1 MRATAIHAAAVLAFA
16 AAIETSEYDLRSA
29 VIDSHGDHVI
39 RRSRDV
45 REVDE
50 GALLEAQLAAA
61 AASGSDE
68 KIFFNS
74 SFTSDTARFLNQ
86 TVVAAVSRLG
96 NETIDAQASET
107 SENASET
114 TVAQAMR
121 VKLDGKGDERALGS
135 TVLFAVLGMACIIAS
150 FRSLRATYPILY
162 SKRELERIEDAQR
175 AESLR
180 PGDQERAIYEADD
193 AVGPSMLKQL
203 RSAWSLQDEHVIE
216 VAGLDACMHLQ
227 FQALALKVLVS
238 LMVVPA
244 VLCPVHKAGSSNQS
258 EFFAAIS
265 WTVHEDRYGVL
276 WLHCVTVWF
285 VVLVVTRHLCRAQ
298 ERFLPLRYAWLRRL
312 RPPQATTVIVEGIPS
327 SLRTDARL
335 AAYLASLFS
344 EEAILRSYVV
354 RKSKRLES
362 KLGRLEYAE
371 QKLKQ
376 AITRLDRD
384 ADREQLKNIQEELA
398 AESARVAR
406 AADFFDPEVCSNAGI
421 VTFRTYRDVR
431 LALREQ
437 LSTDRSTLSMKV
449 APAPEDIWYD
459 SLQMAESVARNRMG
473 WLCILG
479 LFAAFAPLVVFVSSL
494 VRLDTLVHIAPVL
507 ADLKRDAPVFA
518 SMLEGILATGA
529 LNTLM
534 AATPLIFYIVCKSF
548 FRPLSYSDVQ
558 LRVQNLY
565 FTFLVFFVL
574 LVTAFTQ
581 GVLSTLWLVA
591 QQPAYIVSLLARS
604 LPLASHFYVNY
615 VTVGCLSCTY
625 ELIRF
630 FPLLKFLSLKELV
643 GEKEAKQKAE
653 IESVEFGSRVGK
665 STMMLVISIVFC
677 SLCPVILIVGSTY
690 FFLERISHGYL
701 CYYAEPKQPDL
712 GGRFW
717 VQALLQVHCGLVI
730 YILLMVGVVGA
741 SGIEFIICLVPSLLV
756 VANSWLHLVNTFLWE
771 CLPLDGVLDQDSY
784 SPASSS
790 GQEKLYEQPEVRKC
804 REVLWRLDHEKRPSN
819 ASSAIHD
826 EAEATE
832 DTDPVSTTT
841 TTTTPFKKP

>member
-1 MRATAIHAAAVLAFA
+1 MRATAIHTAAVLAFV
-16 AAIETSEYDLRSA
+16 AAIDTSEYDLRSA
-29 VIDSHGDHVI
+29 VIDSHGDAVI
-39 RRSRDV
+39 RRSRTV
-45 REVDE
+45 RELDE
-50 GALLEAQLAAA
+50 GALLESQLAAA
-61 AASGSDE
+61 AESGSDQKGQ
-68 KIFFNS
+68 KIFFNY
-74 SFTSDTARFLNQ
+74 SFTNDAARILNQ
-86 TVVAAVSRLG
+86 TVGAAVSRLG
-96 NETIDAQASET
+96 NDTID
-107 SENASET
+107 NILHNT
-114 TVAQAMR
+114 TEISVAQAMR
-121 VKLDGKGDERALGS
+121 VKLDGKGDERALLS
-135 TVLFAVLGMACIIAS
+135 TVLFTAFSMACIIAS
-150 FRSLRATYPILY
+150 FWYLRSNYPVMY
-162 SKRELERIEDAQR
+162 SKRELERMEAAQSS
-175 AESLR
+175 EVPVR
-180 PGDQERAIYEADD
+180 PGDQEYSLYDADD
-193 AVGPSMLKQL
+193 AVGPSMFKQL
-203 RSAWSLQDEHVIE
+203 RSTWSLQDEHVIQ

-238 LMVVPA
+238 LMVIIV
-244 VLCPVHKAGSSNQS
+244 VLCPVHKAASSNKT

-265 WTVHEDRYGVL
+265 WTVHEDRYSVL

-285 VVLVVTRHLCRAQ
+285 VVLVATRHLCKAQ

-312 RPPQATTVIVEGIPS
+312 RPPQATTVIVEGIPA

-335 AAYLASLFS
+335 GAYLASLFS

-362 KLGRLEYAE
+362 KLSRLEYAE
-371 QKLKQ
+371 RKFNQ
-376 AITRLDRD
+376 AITRLDKD
-384 ADREQLKNIQEELA
+384 VDGEQLKNIQEELA
-398 AESARVAR
+398 GESARVAR
-406 AADFFDPEVCSNAGI
+406 AADFFDPEVCANAGI

-437 LSTDRSTLSMKV
+437 LSTDRFTLSMKV

-459 SLQMAESVARNRMG
+459 SLQMPESVARNRSG
-473 WLCILG
+473 WMCILG

-494 VRLDTLVHIAPVL
+494 VRLDTLEKMAPVL
-507 ADLKRDAPVFA
+507 AELKRDAPVFA

-529 LNTLM
+529 LNAMM
-534 AATPLIFYIVCKSF
+534 ASTPLIFYLVCRSF

-591 QQPAYIVSLLARS
+591 QQPAYIVSLLANS

-630 FPLLKFLSLKELV
+630 FPLLKFLSLKEIV

-653 IESVEFGSRVGK
+653 FESVEFGSRVGK

-677 SLCPVILIVGSTY
+677 SLCPVILIVGSIY
-690 FFLERISHGYL
+690 FFQERVSHGYL

-741 SGIEFIICLVPSLLV
+741 SGIEFVICLMPSLLV
-756 VANSWLHLVNTFLWE
+756 VANSWHHLVNTFLWE

-790 GQEKLYEQPEVRKC
+790 GQEKLYEQPEVKKC
-804 REVLWRLDHEKRPSN
+804 REVLARIKLEKRPSDV
-819 ASSAIHD
+819 ALRD

-832 DTDPVSTTT
+832 DTDPVSTTD
-841 TTTTPFKKP
+841 PLKKQ